1 MSIRTRGAALLAAL
15 ACVSLVVI
23 GSMPKTLADPVQ
35 PPPPKPLPN
44 PVAQPDDL
52 PRIAPIGGAQVKTN
66 TPLGLG
72 PGTGRPLAAG
82 RERSNA
88 TISPSPTDGT
98 HLPTAIA
105 GKDVVLHLPQER
117 DLTPAQ
123 WGDGDR
129 PPSPLATPITA
140 FHRSPGR
147 CGREHHSAHHLYAG
161 ELHLRS
167 AGS

>member
-23 GSMPKTLADPVQ
+23 GSMPKTLADPGQ

-140 FHRSPGR
+140 FHRSPG
-147 CGREHHSAHHLYAG
+147 AVWT
-161 ELHLRS
+161 
-167 AGS
+167 

>member
-23 GSMPKTLADPVQ
+23 GSMPKTLADPGQ

-66 TPLGLG
+66 TLLGLG

-123 WGDGDR
+123 WGEG
-129 PPSPLATPITA
+129 IGH
-140 FHRSPGR
+140 FHLSRHRLPHFTVRRGR